1 MHSTIIKVQMCP
13 HLNCDFLRASK
24 QFWLNAL
31 PGGINYSHGPQQDMN
46 PGSLGESPLS
56 HSCSLAKV
64 QNWCKTQTS
73 VILQTYKIPYNNSDW
88 LRINVIQ
95 MLFGCSMDVQC
106 HSFDLQGFAQ
116 LLIFQKEHLPCNTA
130 DHICSVSHSELK
142 YNWKGNN

>member
-31 PGGINYSHGPQQDMN
+31 PDDINYSHGPQQDMN

-95 MLFGCSMDVQC
+95 MLSGCSMDMHVTRSTYKGLPNCWYFKKNIWHAIQ
-106 HSFDLQGFAQ
+106 QT
-116 LLIFQKEHLPCNTA
+116 IFVL
-130 DHICSVSHSELK
+130 SHTV
-142 YNWKGNN
+142 N